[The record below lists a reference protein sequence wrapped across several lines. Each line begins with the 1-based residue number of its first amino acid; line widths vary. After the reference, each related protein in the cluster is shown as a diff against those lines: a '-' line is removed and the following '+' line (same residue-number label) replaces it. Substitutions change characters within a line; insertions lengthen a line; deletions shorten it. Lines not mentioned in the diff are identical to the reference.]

1 MLQLVRGEIKTLNTL
16 VTQEYDELTLSWT
29 GSQLTQV
36 LYKKDSATIKTLT
49 LSYDGVG
56 NLTGVIAT

>member
-36 LYKKDSATIKTLT
+36 LYRKDSTTIKTLT
-49 LSYDGVG
+49 LSYDGSG
-56 NLTGVIAT
+56 NLTGVVAT